1 MGRVL
6 DALSWVVTVRPAVT
20 LAVVAAITVAL
31 GAGIPQRAPQA
42 DNEIFLSDDS
52 EVAVALDKLED
63 RFGESAETASVTL
76 LFRGEALTPEGLA
89 QIDRVIERV
98 TSDERVADVLAAGDA
113 VVAPTEPLAAVLEVE
128 GFGDTTQAEI
138 DAALDRIGRERA
150 MAGQRAALDSLTGTD
165 ADGTSIAIATIRL
178 RDPGD
183 METLVEAEL
192 AIHELTAAVEG
203 PLAARSVSEATID
216 EEGDRATGST
226 MLRLMGIALLVI
238 AALGFLFMRSPSDL
252 LLTLAGLL
260 VTIVWITGAQ
270 GWLGPNGLGWIG
282 PPNILTT
289 MVPIMLI
296 GLAVDYAIQ
305 TVALYREQ
313 RTAGEPVEAAVRRGL
328 RTVTI
333 PLALAA
339 GTTVVS
345 FLTNLASPIPANG
358 DFGITAGLG
367 VAFGLIVMLTLVP
380 AGRALLDR
388 RREAKGGLPP
398 ARPISNA
405 LPGVGGAVE
414 ALGRELARR
423 PAPYLGL
430 VAVVTVL
437 LGLAATRIDST
448 FDTRDFLPSG
458 GEATTDLE
466 TLDAAFGGSTEAV
479 NVLIEAE
486 VTQARTILN
495 LLDFTDAFQDDL
507 RRPVGV
513 VGDVQGS
520 VGLLVLDW
528 ITDSGV
534 PGDRYDPELATLF
547 EEGSAGVRVDPDV
560 AQTFLDRL
568 EELDTEAVARLLVN
582 NPEGADSLLIQFRAL
597 AGDQKRTA
605 AMLED
610 INGLWF
616 GGEDEFTATS
626 QGIISLEI
634 VDVIQESQTEAIVTT
649 IGAALVIL
657 TIFFWVTQ
665 GQPALGFIAV
675 GPIVLVLVWVLGT
688 MALLGIPYNVVTAL
702 ITALSIGIGVDYTI
716 HVIHRYKEEFA
727 RLRDPEAA
735 ASRTL
740 ATTGSALIGSALTTA
755 LGFGVL
761 VFSPL
766 TPFQQF
772 GVVTAITIAYA
783 LVAAVLVVPPAMI
796 VWGAYQNLR
805 LRHAVERARTELGE
819 EP

>member
-6 DALSWVVTVRPAVT
+6 DALSWVVTVRPVVT

-52 EVAVALDKLED
+52 DVAVALAKLEE
-63 RFGESAETASVTL
+63 RFGQSAETAAVTL
-76 LFRGEALTPEGLA
+76 LFRGEALTPEGLT
-89 QIDRVIERV
+89 QIDRVIKRV
-98 TSDERVADVLAAGDA
+98 TTDQRVADVLAAGEA
-113 VVAPTEPLAAVLEVE
+113 VVAPTEPLAAVLGME
-128 GFGDTTQAEI
+128 GFEGVTQAEV
-138 DAALDRIGRERA
+138 DAALERIRRE
-150 MAGQRAALDSLTGTD
+150 AGLAEQRAVLDSLTGTD
-165 ADGTSIAIATIRL
+165 EDGTPIAIATIRL

-183 METLVEAEL
+183 IETLIEAEL
-192 AIHELTAAVEG
+192 AIHELTESVEG

-226 MLRLMGIALLVI
+226 MLRLMGVALLVI
-238 AALGFLFMRSPSDL
+238 AALTFLFMRSPSDL

-270 GWLGPNGLGWIG
+270 GWLGPNALGWIG

-305 TVALYREQ
+305 TVAFYRE
-313 RTAGEPVEAAVRRGL
+313 RRIEGEPVGRAVRQGL

-367 VAFGLIVMLTLVP
+367 VALGLIVMLTLVP
-380 AGRALLDR
+380 AGRALIDR
-388 RREAKGGLPP
+388 RREGKGSLPA
-398 ARPISNA
+398 ARPIANA

-423 PAPYLGL
+423 PAPYLAL

-437 LGLAATRIDST
+437 LALAATRIDST

-458 GEATTDLE
+458 GDAMTDLE

-513 VGDVQGS
+513 TGDVQGS

-528 ITDSGV
+528 ITDSGA
-534 PGDRYDPELATLF
+534 PGDKYDPELATLF
-547 EEGSAGVRVDPDV
+547 DEASAGVRVDPV
-560 AQTFLDRL
+560 LAQAFLDRL
-568 EELDTEAVARLLVN
+568 ASLDPDAVTRVLVN
-582 NPEGADSLLIQFRAL
+582 NPGGKDSLLIQFRAL
-597 AGDQKRTA
+597 AGDQRRTA

-610 INGLWF
+610 VNGLWF

-626 QGIISLEI
+626 GSIISLEI
-634 VDVIQESQTEAIVTT
+634 VEVITESQTEAIVTT

-727 RLRDPEAA
+727 HLGDPEAA

>member
-6 DALSWVVTVRPAVT
+6 DGLSWLVTARPVVTLLV
-20 LAVVAAITVAL
+20 VVAVTVAL

-52 EVAVALDKLED
+52 DVAVALAKLEE
-63 RFGESAETASVTL
+63 RFGESAETVSVTL
-76 LFRGEALTPEGLA
+76 LFRGDALTPGGLA
-89 QIDRVIERV
+89 QIERVVERV
-98 TSDERVADVLAAGDA
+98 TTDERVVDVLAAGGA
-113 VVAPTEPLAAVLEVE
+113 VVSPTQPLATVLGVE
-128 GFGDTTQAEI
+128 GFADTTQAEI
-138 DAALDRIGRERA
+138 DAALDRIAQEAGLAGPRA
-150 MAGQRAALDSLTGTD
+150 TLDALTGTD
-165 ADGTSIAIATIRL
+165 TDGRPVATATVRL

-192 AIHELTAAVEG
+192 AIHELTESVAG

-216 EEGDRATGST
+216 EESDAATGST

-238 AALGFLFMRSPSDL
+238 AALSFLFMRSPSDV

-270 GWLGPNGLGWIG
+270 GWLGPNALGWIG

-313 RTAGEPVEAAVRRGL
+313 RVAGEAAGRAVRRGL

-339 GTTVVS
+339 GTTVAS

-380 AGRALLDR
+380 AGRALIDR
-388 RREAKGGLPP
+388 RREGKGALPP
-398 ARPISNA
+398 ARPITNA
-405 LPGVGGAVE
+405 LPGVGGAIE

-423 PAPYLGL
+423 PAPYLAA

-437 LGLAATRIDST
+437 LGIAATGIDTS

-458 GEATTDLE
+458 GDSTTDLE

-507 RRPVGV
+507 RRPAGV
-513 VGDVQGS
+513 TGDVQGS

-528 ITDSGV
+528 ITDSGA
-534 PGDRYDPELATLF
+534 PGDKFDPDLATLF
-547 EEGSAGVRVDPDV
+547 EEGSAGVRVDPVV
-560 AQTFLDRL
+560 AQAFLDRL
-568 EELDTEAVARLLVN
+568 AELDPDAVTRVLVN
-582 NPEGADSLLIQFRAL
+582 NPDGTDSLLVQFRAL

-605 AMLED
+605 AMLKD
-610 INGLWF
+610 VNGLWF
-616 GGEDEFTATS
+616 GAEDEFTATS
-626 QGIISLEI
+626 GAIISLEI
-634 VDVIQESQTEAIVTT
+634 VDVITESQTEAIVTT
-649 IGAALVIL
+649 IAAALVIL

-665 GQPALGFIAV
+665 GQPALGVIAV

-727 RLRDPEAA
+727 HLRDPEAA

>member
-6 DALSWVVTVRPAVT
+6 DAVSWVVTVRPVVT

-42 DNEIFLSDDS
+42 DNEIFLSDGSD
-52 EVAVALDKLED
+52 VAVALAKLEE
-63 RFGESAETASVTL
+63 RFGESAETSSVTL
-76 LFRGEALTPEGLA
+76 LFRGDALTPEGLA

-98 TSDERVADVLAAGDA
+98 TSDERVANVLAAGDA
-113 VVAPTEPLAAVLEVE
+113 VVAPTEPLAAVLGVE
-128 GFGDTTQAEI
+128 GFGDTTQAEV
-138 DAALDRIGRERA
+138 DAALDRIRGERA
-150 MAGQRAALDSLTGTD
+150 LAGQLAALDALIGTD
-165 ADGTSIAIATIRL
+165 ADGTPIAIATIRL

-183 METLVEAEL
+183 LETLVEAEL
-192 AIHELTAAVEG
+192 AIHEVTEGVAG

-226 MLRLMGIALLVI
+226 MLRLMGVALLVI
-238 AALGFLFMRSPSDL
+238 AALTFLFMRSPSDL

-270 GWLGPNGLGWIG
+270 GWLGPNALGWIG

-305 TVALYREQ
+305 TVALYRE
-313 RTAGEPVEAAVRRGL
+313 RRLAGEPVAKAVRQGL

-358 DFGITAGLG
+358 DFGVTAGIG

-388 RREAKGGLPP
+388 RREAKGSLPS
-398 ARPISNA
+398 ARPIATA

-448 FDTRDFLPSG
+448 FDTRDFLPLG
-458 GEATTDLE
+458 GDAMTDLE

-528 ITDSGV
+528 ITDSGA
-534 PGDRYDPELATLF
+534 PGDRYDAELATLF
-547 EEGSAGVRVDPDV
+547 EEGSEGVRVDPDV

-568 EELDTEAVARLLVN
+568 AELDPEAVARVLVN
-582 NPEGADSLLIQFRAL
+582 DPDGADSLLIQFRAL
-597 AGDQKRTA
+597 AGDQQRTA

-626 QGIISLEI
+626 ASIISLEI
-634 VDVIQESQTEAIVTT
+634 VEVITESQTEAIVTT

-727 RLRDPEAA
+727 HLRDPEAA

>member
-1 MGRVL
+1 MGGVL
-6 DALSWVVTVRPAVT
+6 DALSWLVTVRPVVTLVGVAAVT
-20 LAVVAAITVAL
+20 IALA
-31 GAGIPQRAPQA
+31 AGIPQRAPQA
-42 DNEIFLSDDS
+42 GNEIFLADDS
-52 EVAVALDKLED
+52 DVTVALATIEEL
-63 RFGESAETASVTL
+63 FGDSAEAGSATL
-76 LFRGEALTPEGLA
+76 IFRGEALTPEGLA
-89 QIDRVIERV
+89 QIDRVLERV
-98 TSDERVADVLAAGDA
+98 TSDERVAGVLAAGDA
-113 VVAPTEPLAAVLEVE
+113 VTSPTEPLAAVLGVDYFE
-128 GFGDTTQAEI
+128 GVTEAAL
-138 DAALDRIGRERA
+138 DAALERIAREPALAPARE
-150 MAGQRAALDSLTGTD
+150 ALDALTGAD
-165 ADGTSIAIATIRL
+165 ADGTPIAIATIRL

-183 METLVEAEL
+183 TETLSEAEL
-192 AIHELTAAVEG
+192 AIHAITEEVEG
-203 PLAARSVSEATID
+203 PLVARSVSEATID
-216 EEGDRATGST
+216 EEGDAATGST

-238 AALGFLFMRSPSDL
+238 AAVSFVFMRSPLDL
-252 LLTLAGLL
+252 LLTIAGLL
-260 VTIVWITGAQ
+260 LTIVWITGAQ
-270 GWLGPNGLGWIG
+270 GWLGPEALGWIG
-282 PPNILTT
+282 PPNTLTT
-289 MVPIMLI
+289 MVPIILI

-305 TVALYREQ
+305 TVALYRE
-313 RTAGEPVEAAVRRGL
+313 RRNDGDAVGRAVRQGL

-358 DFGITAGLG
+358 DFGVTAGLG
-367 VAFGLIVMLTLVP
+367 VAFGLIVMLTLIP
-380 AGRALLDR
+380 ATRALIDG
-388 RREAKGGLPP
+388 RREVRGRLPA
-398 ARPISNA
+398 ARPIATA

-423 PAPYLGL
+423 PGPYLAV
-430 VAVVTVL
+430 VAVVTIL

-458 GEATTDLE
+458 GDSLTDLE
-466 TLDAAFGGSTEAV
+466 TLDAAFGGATEAV

-486 VTQARTILN
+486 VTEARTILN

-513 VGDVQGS
+513 VGGVQGS

-528 ITDSGV
+528 ITDSGS
-534 PGDRYDPELATLF
+534 PGDKFDAELATLF
-547 EEGSAGVRVDPDV
+547 EEASVGVRVDPLV

-568 EELDTEAVARLLVN
+568 AELDPEAVQRVLVN
-582 NPEGADSLLIQFRAL
+582 NPDGADALLIQFRAL
-597 AGDQKRTA
+597 AGDQGRTA

-616 GGEDEFTATS
+616 GEADEFTATS
-626 QGIISLEI
+626 GSITSLAI
-634 VDVIQESQTEAIVTT
+634 VDVIQESQSEAIVTT
-649 IGAALVIL
+649 IAAALVIL

-688 MALLGIPYNVVTAL
+688 MALLDIPYNVVTAL

-727 RLRDPEAA
+727 HLRDPEAA

-740 ATTGSALIGSALTTA
+740 ATTGSALIGSAMTTA

-761 VFSPL
+761 IFSPL

-772 GVVTAITIAYA
+772 GIVTAITIAYA
-783 LVAAVLVVPPAMI
+783 LIAAVLVVPPAMI

-805 LRHAVERARTELGE
+805 LRQAVERARTELGE

>member
-6 DALSWVVTVRPAVT
+6 DGLSWLVTVRPVVT
-20 LAVVAAITVAL
+20 LVVVAAITIAL

-52 EVAVALDKLED
+52 DVAVALSKIETL
-63 RFGESAETASVTL
+63 FGESAETSSVTL
-76 LFRGEALTPEGLA
+76 LFRGEVLTPEGLA
-89 QIDRVIERV
+89 QIDRVIERA
-98 TSDERVADVLAAGDA
+98 TSDARVADVLAAGDA
-113 VVAPTEPLAAVLEVE
+113 VASPTESLAAVLGVE
-128 GFGDTTQAEI
+128 GFADTTQAELEE
-138 DAALDRIGRERA
+138 ALDRIAQEGGL
-150 MAGQRAALDSLTGTD
+150 AGERAALDALTGTD
-165 ADGTSIAIATIRL
+165 TDGTSVAIATIRL

-183 METLVEAEL
+183 METLVAAEL
-192 AIHELTAAVEG
+192 AIHEIAEEVEG
-203 PLAARSVSEATID
+203 PLAGRSVSEATID
-216 EEGDRATGST
+216 EESDAATGST
-226 MLRLMGIALLVI
+226 MLRLMGVALLVI
-238 AALGFLFMRSPSDL
+238 AALTFLFLRSPSDV

-260 VTIVWITGAQ
+260 VTVVWITGAQ
-270 GWLGPNGLGWIG
+270 GWLGPNALGWIG

-313 RTAGEPVEAAVRRGL
+313 RNAGEAVARAVRRGL
-328 RTVTI
+328 RTATI

-339 GTTVVS
+339 GTTVAS

-367 VAFGLIVMLTLVP
+367 VALGLIVMLTLVP
-380 AGRALLDR
+380 AGRALIDR
-388 RREAKGGLPP
+388 RREARGTLPA
-398 ARPISNA
+398 ARPVSNA

-458 GEATTDLE
+458 GSAMTDLE

-513 VGDVQGS
+513 EGDINVS
-520 VGLLVLDW
+520 LGLLVLDW
-528 ITDSGV
+528 ISDSGAE
-534 PGDRYDPELATLF
+534 GDKYDPELEALF
-547 EEGSAGVRVDPDV
+547 EEASAGVRVDPV
-560 AQTFLDRL
+560 LAQAFLDRL
-568 EELDTEAVARLLVN
+568 AENDAETVRRVLVN
-582 NPEGADSLLIQFRAL
+582 NPDGADSLLIQFRAL
-597 AGDQKRTA
+597 TGDQERTA

-626 QGIISLEI
+626 GGIISLEI
-634 VDVIQESQTEAIVTT
+634 VEVITEGQTEAIVTT
-649 IGAALVIL
+649 IAAALVIL

-675 GPIVLVLVWVLGT
+675 GPIVLVLIWVLGT

-727 RLRDPEAA
+727 RLGDPEAA

>member
-6 DALSWVVTVRPAVT
+6 DALSWLVTVRPVVT

-52 EVAVALDKLED
+52 DVAVALAKLEE
-63 RFGESAETASVTL
+63 RFGESAETSSVTL
-76 LFRGEALTPEGLA
+76 LFRGEALTQEGLA
-89 QIDRVIERV
+89 QIDRVIEGV

-113 VVAPTEPLAAVLEVE
+113 VVAPTKPLAAVLGVE
-128 GFGDTTQAEI
+128 GFGDTTQEEI
-138 DAALDRIGRERA
+138 DAALDRIRGERA
-150 MAGQRAALDSLTGTD
+150 LEGERAALDALTGTD
-165 ADGTSIAIATIRL
+165 TDGTPIAIATIRL

-183 METLVEAEL
+183 IETLVEAEL
-192 AIHELTAAVEG
+192 AIHEITEAVEG

-226 MLRLMGIALLVI
+226 MLRLMGVALLVI
-238 AALGFLFMRSPSDL
+238 AALTFLFMRSPSDL

-270 GWLGPNGLGWIG
+270 GWLGPNALGWIG

-313 RTAGEPVEAAVRRGL
+313 RLAGQPVAKAVRRGL

-358 DFGITAGLG
+358 DFGVTAGIG

-388 RREAKGGLPP
+388 RREAKGSLPS
-398 ARPISNA
+398 ARPIANA

-414 ALGRELARR
+414 ELGRELARR

-458 GEATTDLE
+458 GDAMTDLE

-534 PGDRYDPELATLF
+534 PGDRYDAELATLF
-547 EEGSAGVRVDPDV
+547 EEGSAGVRVDPVV
-560 AQTFLDRL
+560 AQAFLDRL
-568 EELDTEAVARLLVN
+568 ADLDPEAVARVLVN

-597 AGDQKRTA
+597 SGDQARTA

-626 QGIISLEI
+626 QSIISLEI

-727 RLRDPEAA
+727 HLRDPEAA

>member
-6 DALSWVVTVRPAVT
+6 DGLSWLVTVRPVVT
-20 LAVVAAITVAL
+20 LVMVAAITIAL

-52 EVAVALDKLED
+52 DVAVALSKIETL
-63 RFGESAETASVTL
+63 FGESAETSSVTL
-76 LFRGEALTPEGLA
+76 LFRGEVLTPEGLA
-89 QIDRVIERV
+89 QIDRVIERA
-98 TSDERVADVLAAGDA
+98 TSDARVADVLAAGDA
-113 VVAPTEPLAAVLEVE
+113 VASPTEPLAAVLGVE
-128 GFGDTTQAEI
+128 GFADTTQAELEE
-138 DAALDRIGRERA
+138 ALDRIAQEGGL
-150 MAGQRAALDSLTGTD
+150 AGQRAALDALTGTD
-165 ADGTSIAIATIRL
+165 ADGTSVAIATIRL

-183 METLVEAEL
+183 METLVAAEL
-192 AIHELTAAVEG
+192 AIHEITEEVEG
-203 PLAARSVSEATID
+203 PLAGRSVSEATID
-216 EEGDRATGST
+216 EESDAATGST
-226 MLRLMGIALLVI
+226 MLRLMGVALLVI
-238 AALGFLFMRSPSDL
+238 AALTFLFLRSPSDV

-260 VTIVWITGAQ
+260 VTVVWITGAQ
-270 GWLGPNGLGWIG
+270 GWLGPNALGWIG

-313 RTAGEPVEAAVRRGL
+313 RNAGEAVARAVRRGL
-328 RTVTI
+328 RTATI

-339 GTTVVS
+339 GTTVAS

-367 VAFGLIVMLTLVP
+367 VALGLIVMLTLVP
-380 AGRALLDR
+380 AGRALIDR
-388 RREAKGGLPP
+388 RREARGTLPA
-398 ARPISNA
+398 ARPVSNA

-458 GEATTDLE
+458 GDAMTDLE

-513 VGDVQGS
+513 EGDINVS
-520 VGLLVLDW
+520 LGLLVLDW
-528 ITDSGV
+528 ISDSGAE
-534 PGDRYDPELATLF
+534 GDKYDPELATLF
-547 EEGSAGVRVDPDV
+547 EEASAGVRVDPV
-560 AQTFLDRL
+560 LAQAFLDRL
-568 EELDTEAVARLLVN
+568 AENDAETVRRVLVN
-582 NPEGADSLLIQFRAL
+582 NPDGADSLLIQFRAL
-597 AGDQKRTA
+597 TGDQERTA

-626 QGIISLEI
+626 GGIISLEI
-634 VDVIQESQTEAIVTT
+634 VEVITEGQTEAIVTT
-649 IGAALVIL
+649 IAAALVIL

-675 GPIVLVLVWVLGT
+675 GPIVLVLIWVLGT

-727 RLRDPEAA
+727 QLGDPEAA

>member
-6 DALSWVVTVRPAVT
+6 DGLSWLVTVRPVVT
-20 LAVVAAITVAL
+20 LVVVAAITIAL

-52 EVAVALDKLED
+52 DVAVALSKIETL
-63 RFGESAETASVTL
+63 FGESAETSSVTL
-76 LFRGEALTPEGLA
+76 LFRGEVLTPEGLA
-89 QIDRVIERV
+89 QIDRVIERA
-98 TSDERVADVLAAGDA
+98 TSDARVADVLAAGDA
-113 VVAPTEPLAAVLEVE
+113 VTSPTEPLAAVLGVE
-128 GFGDTTQAEI
+128 GFADTTRAELEE
-138 DAALDRIGRERA
+138 ALDRIAQEGGL
-150 MAGQRAALDSLTGTD
+150 AGERAALDALTGTD
-165 ADGTSIAIATIRL
+165 ADGTSVAIATIRL

-183 METLVEAEL
+183 METLVAAEL
-192 AIHELTAAVEG
+192 AIHEITEEVEG
-203 PLAARSVSEATID
+203 PLAGRSVSEATID
-216 EEGDRATGST
+216 EESDAATGST
-226 MLRLMGIALLVI
+226 MLWLMGVALLVI
-238 AALGFLFMRSPSDL
+238 ALLSFLFLRSPSDV

-260 VTIVWITGAQ
+260 VTVVWITGAQ
-270 GWLGPNGLGWIG
+270 GWLGPNALGWIG

-305 TVALYREQ
+305 TVALYRE
-313 RTAGEPVEAAVRRGL
+313 RRNAGEAVARAVRRGL
-328 RTVTI
+328 RTATI

-339 GTTVVS
+339 GTTVAS

-358 DFGITAGLG
+358 DFGVTAGLG
-367 VAFGLIVMLTLVP
+367 VALGLIVMLTLVP
-380 AGRALLDR
+380 AGRALIDR
-388 RREAKGGLPP
+388 RREARGTLPA
-398 ARPISNA
+398 ARPVSNA

-458 GEATTDLE
+458 GSAMTDLE

-513 VGDVQGS
+513 EGDIDVS
-520 VGLLVLDW
+520 LGLLVLDW
-528 ITDSGV
+528 ISDSGAE
-534 PGDRYDPELATLF
+534 GDKYDPELATLF
-547 EEGSAGVRVDPDV
+547 EEASAGVRVDPV
-560 AQTFLDRL
+560 LAQAFLDRL
-568 EELDTEAVARLLVN
+568 AENDAETVRRVLVN
-582 NPEGADSLLIQFRAL
+582 NPDGADSLLVQFRAL
-597 AGDQKRTA
+597 TGDQERTA

-626 QGIISLEI
+626 GGIISLEI
-634 VDVIQESQTEAIVTT
+634 VEVITEGQTEAIVTT
-649 IGAALVIL
+649 IAAALVIL

-675 GPIVLVLVWVLGT
+675 GPIVLVLIWVLGT

-727 RLRDPEAA
+727 QLGDPEAA

>member
-6 DALSWVVTVRPAVT
+6 DGLSWLVTVRPVVT
-20 LAVVAAITVAL
+20 LVVVAAITIAL

-52 EVAVALDKLED
+52 DVAVALSKIETL
-63 RFGESAETASVTL
+63 FGESAETSSVTL
-76 LFRGEALTPEGLA
+76 LFRGEVLTPEGLA
-89 QIDRVIERV
+89 QIDRVIERA
-98 TSDERVADVLAAGDA
+98 TSDARVADVLAAGDA
-113 VVAPTEPLAAVLEVE
+113 VASPTEPLAAVLGVE
-128 GFGDTTQAEI
+128 GFRDVTQGEL
-138 DAALDRIGRERA
+138 DAALARIARDPGLA
-150 MAGQRAALDSLTGTD
+150 TKRAALDALTGTD
-165 ADGTSIAIATIRL
+165 ADGTHVAIATIRL
-178 RDPGD
+178 RDPGNI
-183 METLVEAEL
+183 ETLIEAEL
-192 AIHELTAAVEG
+192 AIHEITEEVEG
-203 PLAARSVSEATID
+203 PLAGRSVSEATID
-216 EEGDRATGST
+216 EESDAATGST
-226 MLRLMGIALLVI
+226 MLRLMGVALLVI
-238 AALGFLFMRSPSDL
+238 ALLSFLFLRSPSDV

-270 GWLGPNGLGWIG
+270 GWLGPNALGWIG

-313 RTAGEPVEAAVRRGL
+313 RNTGEAVGRAVRRGL
-328 RTVTI
+328 RTATI

-339 GTTVVS
+339 GTTVAS

-367 VAFGLIVMLTLVP
+367 VALGLIVMLTLVP
-380 AGRALLDR
+380 AGRALIDR
-388 RREAKGGLPP
+388 RREARGTLPA
-398 ARPISNA
+398 ARPVSNA

-458 GEATTDLE
+458 GDSMTDLE

-486 VTQARTILN
+486 VTQARTVLN

-513 VGDVQGS
+513 EGDIEGS
-520 VGLLVLDW
+520 LGLLVLDW
-528 ITDSGV
+528 ITDSEAE
-534 PGDRYDPELATLF
+534 GDKYDPELEALF
-547 EEGSAGVRVDPDV
+547 EEASAGVRVDPV
-560 AQTFLDRL
+560 LAQAFLDRL
-568 EELDTEAVARLLVN
+568 AENDAETVRRVLVN
-582 NPEGADSLLIQFRAL
+582 NPAGLDSLLIQFRAFT
-597 AGDQKRTA
+597 GDQERTA

-616 GGEDEFTATS
+616 GGEEEFTATS
-626 QGIISLEI
+626 GGIISLEI
-634 VDVIQESQTEAIVTT
+634 VEVITEGQTEAIVTT
-649 IGAALVIL
+649 IAAALVIL

-727 RLRDPEAA
+727 HLRDPEAA

>member
-6 DALSWVVTVRPAVT
+6 DALSWLVTVRPAVT
-20 LAVVAAITVAL
+20 LAIVAAITVAL

-52 EVAVALDKLED
+52 DVAVALAKLEE
-63 RFGESAETASVTL
+63 RFGESAESASVTL

-98 TSDERVADVLAAGDA
+98 TADQRVADVLAGDA
-113 VVAPTEPLAAVLEVE
+113 VVAPTEPLAAALGVE
-128 GFGDTTQAEI
+128 GFEGVTQAEV
-138 DAALDRIGRERA
+138 DAALDRIRRE
-150 MAGQRAALDSLTGTD
+150 AGLAEQRALLDSLTGTD
-165 ADGTSIAIATIRL
+165 EDGTPVAIATIRL

-192 AIHELTAAVEG
+192 AIHEVTEAVEG
-203 PLAARSVSEATID
+203 PLEARSVSEATID

-226 MLRLMGIALLVI
+226 MLRLMGVALLVI
-238 AALGFLFMRSPSDL
+238 AALTFLFMRSPSDL
-252 LLTLAGLL
+252 VLTLAGLL

-270 GWLGPNGLGWIG
+270 GWLGPNALGWIG

-305 TVALYREQ
+305 TVALYRE
-313 RTAGEPVEAAVRRGL
+313 RRIEGEPVGRAVRQGL

-358 DFGITAGLG
+358 DFGVTAGLG
-367 VAFGLIVMLTLVP
+367 VALGLIVMLTLVP

-388 RREAKGGLPP
+388 RREAKGSLPA

-405 LPGVGGAVE
+405 LPGVGRAVE
-414 ALGRELARR
+414 GLGRELARR
-423 PAPYLGL
+423 PAPYLAL

-458 GEATTDLE
+458 GDAMTDLE
-466 TLDAAFGGSTEAV
+466 TLDASFGGSTEAV

-513 VGDVQGS
+513 TGDVQGS

-528 ITDSGV
+528 ITDSGA
-534 PGDRYDPELATLF
+534 PGDKYDPELATLF
-547 EEGSAGVRVDPDV
+547 EEASVGVRVDPV
-560 AQTFLDRL
+560 LAQAFLDRL
-568 EELDTEAVARLLVN
+568 AGLDPDAVTRVLVN
-582 NPEGADSLLIQFRAL
+582 NPDGADSLLIQFRAL
-597 AGDQKRTA
+597 AGDQRRTA

-610 INGLWF
+610 VNGLWF

-626 QGIISLEI
+626 GSIISLEI
-634 VDVIQESQTEAIVTT
+634 VEVITESQTEAIVTT

-727 RLRDPEAA
+727 HLGDPEAA

>member
-6 DALSWVVTVRPAVT
+6 DGLSWLVTARPMVT
-20 LAVVAAITVAL
+20 LAVVAVITVAL

-52 EVAVALDKLED
+52 DVAVALAKLEAL
-63 RFGESAETASVTL
+63 FGESAETASATVV
-76 LFRGEALTPEGLA
+76 FRGEALTPEGLA
-89 QIDRVIERV
+89 QIDHVIERV
-98 TSDERVADVLAAGDA
+98 TSDPRVVDVLAAGEA
-113 VVAPTEPLAAVLEVE
+113 VASPARPLATVLGVE
-128 GFGDTTQAEI
+128 GFEEITQAEI
-138 DAALDRIGRERA
+138 DGALDRIERQ
-150 MAGQRAALDSLTGTD
+150 MALAEERAALDALTGTD
-165 ADGTSIAIATIRL
+165 ADSTPIAIATIRL

-183 METLVEAEL
+183 LETLIEAEL
-192 AIHELTAAVEG
+192 AIHEIVEEVDG
-203 PLAARSVSEATID
+203 PLAGRSVSEATID
-216 EEGDRATGST
+216 EESDAATGST
-226 MLRLMGIALLVI
+226 MLRLMGVALLVI
-238 AALGFLFMRSPSDL
+238 AALSFLFMRSPSDL

-270 GWLGPNGLGWIG
+270 GWLGPNALGWIG

-313 RTAGEPVEAAVRRGL
+313 RNAGEPVGQAVRRGL

-380 AGRALLDR
+380 AGRALVDR
-388 RREAKGGLPP
+388 RRESRGTLPA
-398 ARPISNA
+398 ARPISTT
-405 LPGVGGAVE
+405 LPGVGRAVE
-414 ALGRELARR
+414 GLGRELARR

-458 GEATTDLE
+458 GDAMTDLE

-495 LLDFTDAFQDDL
+495 LLDFTDAFQDEL
-507 RRPVGV
+507 RRPEGV
-513 VGDVQGS
+513 EGDIEVS
-520 VGLLVLDW
+520 LGLLVLDW
-528 ITDSGV
+528 ITDSGT
-534 PGDRYDPELATLF
+534 PGDKYDPELVTLF
-547 EEGSAGVRVDPDV
+547 EEASEGVRVDPV
-560 AQTFLDRL
+560 LAQAFLDRL
-568 EELDTEAVARLLVN
+568 AENDPEVVGRVLVD
-582 NPEGADSLLIQFRAL
+582 NPEGADALLIQFRAL
-597 AGDQKRTA
+597 TGDQERTA

-616 GGEDEFTATS
+616 GGEEEFTATS
-626 QGIISLEI
+626 GGIVSLEI
-634 VDVIQESQTEAIVTT
+634 VEVIQESQTEAIVTT

-675 GPIVLVLVWVLGT
+675 GPIVLVLIWVLGT

-740 ATTGSALIGSALTTA
+740 ATTGAALIGSALTTA

-805 LRHAVERARTELGE
+805 LRHAAERARTELGE
-819 EP
+819 P

>member
-20 LAVVAAITVAL
+20 LAVVTAITVAL

-52 EVAVALDKLED
+52 DVALALDKLEA

-89 QIDRVIERV
+89 QIDRVVERV

-113 VVAPTEPLAAVLEVE
+113 VVAPTEPLAAVLGVE
-128 GFGDTTQAEI
+128 EFGGTTQAEI
-138 DAALDRIGRERA
+138 DAALERIGREGA
-150 MAGQRAALDSLTGTD
+150 LAGQRAALDALTGTD
-165 ADGTSIAIATIRL
+165 ADGTPIAIATIRL

-183 METLVEAEL
+183 VETLVEAEL
-192 AIHELTAAVEG
+192 AIHELTEAVDG
-203 PLAARSVSEATID
+203 PLAARSVSEATVD

-226 MLRLMGIALLVI
+226 MLRLMAVALLVI
-238 AALGFLFMRSPSDL
+238 AALTFLFMRSPSDV

-305 TVALYREQ
+305 TIALYREQ
-313 RTAGEPVEAAVRRGL
+313 RIAGERVGTAVRRGL

-388 RREAKGGLPP
+388 RRESKGSLPR

-405 LPGVGGAVE
+405 LPGVGKAVE

-458 GEATTDLE
+458 GDAMTDLE

-528 ITDSGV
+528 ITDSGA
-534 PGDRYDPELATLF
+534 PGDRYDADLATLF
-547 EEGSAGVRVDPDV
+547 EEGSAGVRVDPVV
-560 AQTFLDRL
+560 AQAFLDRL
-568 EELDTEAVARLLVN
+568 AELDPEAVARVLVN
-582 NPEGADSLLIQFRAL
+582 DPEGADSLLIQFRAL

-626 QGIISLEI
+626 GSIISLEI
-634 VDVIQESQTEAIVTT
+634 VEVITESQTEAIVTT

>member
-6 DALSWVVTVRPAVT
+6 DGLSWLVTVRPVVT
-20 LAVVAAITVAL
+20 LVVVAAITIAL

-52 EVAVALDKLED
+52 DVAVALSKIEAL
-63 RFGESAETASVTL
+63 FGESAETSSVTL
-76 LFRGEALTPEGLA
+76 LFRGEVLTPEGLA
-89 QIDRVIERV
+89 QIDRVIERA
-98 TSDERVADVLAAGDA
+98 TSDARVADVLAAGDPIA
-113 VVAPTEPLAAVLEVE
+113 SPTEPLAAVLGVE
-128 GFGDTTQAEI
+128 GFRDVTQGELDT
-138 DAALDRIGRERA
+138 ALDRIARDPGLA
-150 MAGQRAALDSLTGTD
+150 TKRAALDALTGTD
-165 ADGTSIAIATIRL
+165 ADGTHIAMATIRL

-183 METLVEAEL
+183 METLVAAEL
-192 AIHELTAAVEG
+192 AIREVTEEVEG
-203 PLAARSVSEATID
+203 PLAGRSVSEATID
-216 EEGDRATGST
+216 EESDAATGST
-226 MLRLMGIALLVI
+226 MLRLMGVALLVI
-238 AALGFLFMRSPSDL
+238 AALTFLFLRSPSDV

-260 VTIVWITGAQ
+260 VTVVWITGAQ
-270 GWLGPNGLGWIG
+270 GWLGPNALGWIG

-313 RTAGEPVEAAVRRGL
+313 RNAGEAVARAVRRGL
-328 RTVTI
+328 RTATI

-339 GTTVVS
+339 GTTVAS

-380 AGRALLDR
+380 AGRALIDR
-388 RREAKGGLPP
+388 RREARDTLPA
-398 ARPISNA
+398 ARPVSNA

-458 GEATTDLE
+458 GSAMTDLE

-486 VTQARTILN
+486 VTEARTILN

-513 VGDVQGS
+513 EEDIQVS
-520 VGLLVLDW
+520 LGLLVLDW
-528 ITDSGV
+528 ITDSEAE
-534 PGDRYDPELATLF
+534 GDKYDPELEALF
-547 EEGSAGVRVDPDV
+547 EEASAGVRVDPV
-560 AQTFLDRL
+560 LAQAFLDRL
-568 EELDTEAVARLLVN
+568 AENDAETVRRVLVN
-582 NPEGADSLLIQFRAL
+582 NPDGADSLLIQFRAL
-597 AGDQKRTA
+597 TGDQERTA

-626 QGIISLEI
+626 GGIISLEI
-634 VDVIQESQTEAIVTT
+634 VEVITEGQTEAIVTT
-649 IGAALVIL
+649 IAAALVIL
-657 TIFFWVTQ
+657 TLFFWVTQ

-675 GPIVLVLVWVLGT
+675 GPIVLVLIWVLGT

-727 RLRDPEAA
+727 QLGDPEAA

>member
-6 DALSWVVTVRPAVT
+6 DGLSWLVTVRPVVT
-20 LAVVAAITVAL
+20 LVVVAAITIAL

-52 EVAVALDKLED
+52 DVAVALSKIETL
-63 RFGESAETASVTL
+63 FGESAETSSVTL
-76 LFRGEALTPEGLA
+76 LFRGEVLTPEGLA
-89 QIDRVIERV
+89 QIDRVIERA
-98 TSDERVADVLAAGDA
+98 TSDARVADVLAAGDA
-113 VVAPTEPLAAVLEVE
+113 VASPTEPLAAVLGVE
-128 GFGDTTQAEI
+128 GFADTTQGELEE
-138 DAALDRIGRERA
+138 ALDRIAQEGGLAGERA
-150 MAGQRAALDSLTGTD
+150 AFDALTGTD
-165 ADGTSIAIATIRL
+165 ADGTSVAIATIRL

-183 METLVEAEL
+183 LETLVAAEL
-192 AIHELTAAVEG
+192 AIHEITEEVEG
-203 PLAARSVSEATID
+203 PLAGRSVSEATID
-216 EEGDRATGST
+216 EESDAATGST
-226 MLRLMGIALLVI
+226 MLRLMGVALLVI
-238 AALGFLFMRSPSDL
+238 AALTFLFLRSPSDV
-252 LLTLAGLL
+252 LLTLSGLL
-260 VTIVWITGAQ
+260 VTVVWITGAQ
-270 GWLGPNGLGWIG
+270 GWLGPNALGWIG

-313 RTAGEPVEAAVRRGL
+313 RNAGEAVARAVRRGL
-328 RTVTI
+328 RTATI

-339 GTTVVS
+339 GTTVAS

-367 VAFGLIVMLTLVP
+367 VALGLIVMLTLVP
-380 AGRALLDR
+380 AGRALIDR
-388 RREAKGGLPP
+388 RREARGTLPA
-398 ARPISNA
+398 ARPVSNA

-458 GEATTDLE
+458 GSAMTDLE

-513 VGDVQGS
+513 EGDINVS
-520 VGLLVLDW
+520 LGLLVLDW
-528 ITDSGV
+528 ISDSGAE
-534 PGDRYDPELATLF
+534 GDKYDPELAALF
-547 EEGSAGVRVDPDV
+547 EEASAGVRVDPV
-560 AQTFLDRL
+560 LAQAFLDRL
-568 EELDTEAVARLLVN
+568 AENDAETVRRVLVN
-582 NPEGADSLLIQFRAL
+582 NPDGADSLLIQFRAL
-597 AGDQKRTA
+597 TGDQERTA

-626 QGIISLEI
+626 GGIISLEI
-634 VDVIQESQTEAIVTT
+634 VEVITEGQTEAIVTT
-649 IGAALVIL
+649 IAAALVIL

-675 GPIVLVLVWVLGT
+675 GPIVLVLIWVLGT

-727 RLRDPEAA
+727 QLGEPEAA

>member
-52 EVAVALDKLED
+52 DVAVALAKLAE

-76 LFRGEALTPEGLA
+76 LFRGEALTPAGLA
-89 QIDRVIERV
+89 QIDHVIERV

-113 VVAPTEPLAAVLEVE
+113 VVTPTEPLASVLEVE

-150 MAGQRAALDSLTGTD
+150 MAGRRAALDSLTGVD
-165 ADGTSIAIATIRL
+165 ADGTPVAIATIRL

-183 METLVEAEL
+183 IETLVEAEL
-192 AIHELTAAVEG
+192 AIHELTEAVEG

-226 MLRLMGIALLVI
+226 MLRLMGVALLVI
-238 AALGFLFMRSPSDL
+238 AALTFLFMRSPSDL

-305 TVALYREQ
+305 TIALYREQ
-313 RTAGEPVEAAVRRGL
+313 RNAGEPVGVAVRRGL

-388 RREAKGGLPP
+388 RRESKGSLPA

-448 FDTRDFLPSG
+448 FDTRDFLPAG
-458 GEATTDLE
+458 GDGMTDLE

-513 VGDVQGS
+513 TGDVQGS

-528 ITDSGV
+528 ITDSGA
-534 PGDRYDPELATLF
+534 PGDKYDPELATLF
-547 EEGSAGVRVDPDV
+547 EEGSAGVRVDPVV
-560 AQTFLDRL
+560 AQAFLDRL
-568 EELDTEAVARLLVN
+568 AELDPEAIARVLVN
-582 NPEGADSLLIQFRAL
+582 NPDGTDSLLIQFRAL

-626 QGIISLEI
+626 GSIISLEI
-634 VDVIQESQTEAIVTT
+634 VEVITESQTEAIVTT

-727 RLRDPEAA
+727 HLRDPEAA

-805 LRHAVERARTELGE
+805 LRHAVARARTELGE

>member
-6 DALSWVVTVRPAVT
+6 DGLSWLVTVRPVVT
-20 LAVVAAITVAL
+20 LVVVAAITMAL

-52 EVAVALDKLED
+52 DVAVALSKIETL
-63 RFGESAETASVTL
+63 FGESAETSSVTL
-76 LFRGEALTPEGLA
+76 LFRGEPLTPEGLA
-89 QIDRVIERV
+89 QIDRVIERA
-98 TSDERVADVLAAGDA
+98 TSDARVADVLAAGDA
-113 VVAPTEPLAAVLEVE
+113 VASPTEPLAAVLGVE
-128 GFGDTTQAEI
+128 GFADTTQAELEE
-138 DAALDRIGRERA
+138 ALDRIAQEGGL
-150 MAGQRAALDSLTGTD
+150 AGQRAALDALTGTD
-165 ADGTSIAIATIRL
+165 ADGTSVAIATIRL

-183 METLVEAEL
+183 METLVAAEL
-192 AIHELTAAVEG
+192 AIHEITEEVEG
-203 PLAARSVSEATID
+203 PLAGRSVSEATID
-216 EEGDRATGST
+216 EESDAATGST
-226 MLRLMGIALLVI
+226 MLRLMGVALLVI
-238 AALGFLFMRSPSDL
+238 AALTFLFLRSPSDV

-260 VTIVWITGAQ
+260 VTVVWITGAQ
-270 GWLGPNGLGWIG
+270 GWLGPNALGWIG

-313 RTAGEPVEAAVRRGL
+313 RNAGEAVARAVRRGL
-328 RTVTI
+328 RTATI

-339 GTTVVS
+339 GTTVAS

-367 VAFGLIVMLTLVP
+367 VALGLIVMLTLVP
-380 AGRALLDR
+380 AGRALIDR
-388 RREAKGGLPP
+388 RREARGTLPA
-398 ARPISNA
+398 ARPVSNA

-458 GEATTDLE
+458 GDAMTDLE
-466 TLDAAFGGSTEAV
+466 TLDAGFGGSAEAV

-513 VGDVQGS
+513 EGDIDVS
-520 VGLLVLDW
+520 LGLLVLDW
-528 ITDSGV
+528 ISDSGAE
-534 PGDRYDPELATLF
+534 GDKYDPELATLF
-547 EEGSAGVRVDPDV
+547 EEASAGVRVDPV
-560 AQTFLDRL
+560 LAQAFLDRL
-568 EELDTEAVARLLVN
+568 AENDAETVRRVLVN
-582 NPEGADSLLIQFRAL
+582 NPDGADSLLIQFRAL
-597 AGDQKRTA
+597 TGDQERTA

-626 QGIISLEI
+626 GGIISLEI
-634 VDVIQESQTEAIVTT
+634 VEVITEGQTEAIVTT
-649 IGAALVIL
+649 IAAALVIL

-675 GPIVLVLVWVLGT
+675 GPIVLVLIWVLGT

-727 RLRDPEAA
+727 QLGDPEAA

>member
-1 MGRVL
+1 
-6 DALSWVVTVRPAVT
+6 
-20 LAVVAAITVAL
+20 
-31 GAGIPQRAPQA
+31 
-42 DNEIFLSDDS
+42 
-52 EVAVALDKLED
+52 
-63 RFGESAETASVTL
+63 
-76 LFRGEALTPEGLA
+76 
-89 QIDRVIERV
+89 
-98 TSDERVADVLAAGDA
+98 
-113 VVAPTEPLAAVLEVE
+113 
-128 GFGDTTQAEI
+128 FGDTTQAEI

>member
-1 MGRVL
+1 M
-6 DALSWVVTVRPAVT
+6 
-20 LAVVAAITVAL
+20 
-31 GAGIPQRAPQA
+31 
-42 DNEIFLSDDS
+42 
-52 EVAVALDKLED
+52 AVALAKLEE
-63 RFGESAETASVTL
+63 RFGESAETVSVTL
-76 LFRGEALTPEGLA
+76 LFRGDALTPEGLA
-89 QIDRVIERV
+89 QMEQVLERV
-98 TSDERVADVLAAGDA
+98 TSDERVADVLAAGGA
-113 VVAPTEPLAAVLEVE
+113 VVAPTQQLASVLGVE
-128 GFGDTTQAEI
+128 GFADTTQAEI
-138 DAALDRIGRERA
+138 DAALQRIEREA
-150 MAGQRAALDSLTGTD
+150 ALAGPRAALDSLTGHD
-165 ADGTSIAIATIRL
+165 ADGTPVAIATVRL

-183 METLVEAEL
+183 VETLVEAEL
-192 AIHELTAAVEG
+192 AIHELTEGVAG
-203 PLAARSVSEATID
+203 PLAARSVSGATVD
-216 EEGDRATGST
+216 EESDAATGST

-238 AALGFLFMRSPSDL
+238 AALSFLFMRSPSDV

-270 GWLGPNGLGWIG
+270 GWLGPNALGWIG

-313 RTAGEPVEAAVRRGL
+313 RAAGDSVAGAVRRGL

-380 AGRALLDR
+380 AGRALIDR
-388 RREAKGGLPP
+388 RREAKGSLPTP
-398 ARPISNA
+398 RPISNA
-405 LPGVGGAVE
+405 LPAVGGAVE

-423 PAPYLGL
+423 PAPYLAV
-430 VAVVTVL
+430 VAIVTVL
-437 LGLAATRIDST
+437 LGIAATRIDTS

-458 GEATTDLE
+458 GDSATDLE

-513 VGDVQGS
+513 EGGIEVS
-520 VGLLVLDW
+520 LGLLVLDW
-528 ITDSGV
+528 ITDSGA
-534 PGDRYDPELATLF
+534 PGDKYDPALETLF
-547 EEGSAGVRVDPDV
+547 EAASEGVRVDPV
-560 AQTFLDRL
+560 LAQAFLDRL
-568 EELDTEAVARLLVN
+568 AENDPETVRRVLLD

-597 AGDQKRTA
+597 SGDQQRTA

-616 GGEDEFTATS
+616 GAEDEFTATS
-626 QGIISLEI
+626 GAIISLEI
-634 VDVIQESQTEAIVTT
+634 VEVITESQTEAIVTT
-649 IGAALVIL
+649 IAAALVIL

-665 GQPALGFIAV
+665 GQPALGVIAV

-727 RLRDPEAA
+727 HLRDPEAA

-772 GVVTAITIAYA
+772 GVVTALTIAYA
-783 LVAAVLVVPPAMI
+783 LIAAVLVVPPAMI

>member
-52 EVAVALDKLED
+52 DVAVALAKLEE

-76 LFRGEALTPEGLA
+76 LFRGEALTPAGLA

-98 TSDERVADVLAAGDA
+98 TSDERVADVLAAGAA
-113 VVAPTEPLAAVLEVE
+113 VVAPTEPLAAVLGVE
-128 GFGDTTQAEI
+128 EFGGTTQAEV

-150 MAGQRAALDSLTGTD
+150 LAGQLAALDSLTGVD
-165 ADGTSIAIATIRL
+165 ADGTPVAIATIRL

-183 METLVEAEL
+183 IETLVEAEL
-192 AIHELTAAVEG
+192 AIHELTEAVDG

-226 MLRLMGIALLVI
+226 MLRLMGVALLVI
-238 AALGFLFMRSPSDL
+238 AALTFLFMRSPSDV

-305 TVALYREQ
+305 TVALYRE
-313 RTAGEPVEAAVRRGL
+313 RRIAGEPVGAAVRRGL

-458 GEATTDLE
+458 GDAMTDLE

-528 ITDSGV
+528 ITDSGA
-534 PGDRYDPELATLF
+534 PGDRYDGDLATLF
-547 EEGSAGVRVDPDV
+547 EEGSAGVQVDPVV
-560 AQTFLDRL
+560 AQAFLDRL
-568 EELDTEAVARLLVN
+568 AELDPEAVARVLVN

-626 QGIISLEI
+626 GSIISLEI
-634 VDVIQESQTEAIVTT
+634 VEVITESQTEAIVTT

-727 RLRDPEAA
+727 HLRDPEAA

>member
-20 LAVVAAITVAL
+20 LVVIAAITVAP

-42 DNEIFLSDDS
+42 ENEIFLSDDS
-52 EVAVALDKLED
+52 DVAVALAKLEE

-150 MAGQRAALDSLTGTD
+150 MAGQRAALDSLTGVD
-165 ADGTSIAIATIRL
+165 ADGTPVAIATIRL

-183 METLVEAEL
+183 IETLVEAEL
-192 AIHELTAAVEG
+192 AIHELTEAVEG

-238 AALGFLFMRSPSDL
+238 AALTFLFMRSPSDL

-305 TVALYREQ
+305 TIALYREQ
-313 RTAGEPVEAAVRRGL
+313 RIAGEAVGAAVRRGL

-388 RREAKGGLPP
+388 RRESKGSLPS

-414 ALGRELARR
+414 RLGRELARR

-430 VAVVTVL
+430 VAVATVL

-458 GEATTDLE
+458 GDGMTDLE

-513 VGDVQGS
+513 EGTIEVS
-520 VGLLVLDW
+520 LGLLVLDW
-528 ITDSGV
+528 ITDSGT
-534 PGDRYDPELATLF
+534 PNDKYDPELVALF
-547 EEGSAGVRVDPDV
+547 EEASAGVRVDPV
-560 AQTFLDRL
+560 LAQAFLDRL
-568 EELDTEAVARLLVN
+568 AENDPETVRRVLVD

-626 QGIISLEI
+626 GSIISLEI
-634 VDVIQESQTEAIVTT
+634 VEVITESQTEAIVTT

-727 RLRDPEAA
+727 HLRDPEAA

>member
-6 DALSWVVTVRPAVT
+6 DGLSWLVTVRPVVT
-20 LAVVAAITVAL
+20 LAVVVTITIAL

-52 EVAVALDKLED
+52 EVAVALDKLEE
-63 RFGESAETASVTL
+63 RFGESAETVSVTI
-76 LFRGEALTPEGLA
+76 LFRGDALTPEGLA
-89 QIDRVIERV
+89 QIERVIERV
-98 TSDERVADVLAAGDA
+98 TSDDRVADVLAVGRA
-113 VVAPTEPLAAVLEVE
+113 VVAPTQPLAEVLGVQ
-128 GFGDTTQAEI
+128 GFADTTQAEV
-138 DAALDRIGRERA
+138 DAALDRIGREA
-150 MAGQRAALDSLTGTD
+150 TLAGPREALDSLTGTD
-165 ADGTSIAIATIRL
+165 ADGTPVAIATVRL

-192 AIHELTAAVEG
+192 AIHELTEAVAG

-216 EEGDRATGST
+216 EESDAATGST

-238 AALGFLFMRSPSDL
+238 AALSFLFMRSPSDL

-270 GWLGPNGLGWIG
+270 GWLGPNALGWVG

-313 RTAGEPVEAAVRRGL
+313 RIAGEAVGRAVRRGL

-367 VAFGLIVMLTLVP
+367 VAFGLVAMLTLVP
-380 AGRALLDR
+380 AGRALIDQ
-388 RREAKGGLPP
+388 RREAKGSLPAP
-398 ARPISNA
+398 RPISNA
-405 LPGVGGAVE
+405 LPAVGGAVE

-423 PAPYLGL
+423 PAPYLAV
-430 VAVVTVL
+430 VAIVTVL
-437 LGLAATRIDST
+437 LGIAATRIDTS

-458 GEATTDLE
+458 GDSTADLE

-513 VGDVQGS
+513 EGDIEVS
-520 VGLLVLDW
+520 LGLLVLDW
-528 ITDSGV
+528 ITDSGA
-534 PGDRYDPELATLF
+534 PGDKFDPELETLF
-547 EEGSAGVRVDPDV
+547 EEASAGVRVDPV
-560 AQTFLDRL
+560 LAQAFLDRL
-568 EELDTEAVARLLVN
+568 SENDPETVRRVLLD

-597 AGDQKRTA
+597 GGDQQRTA

-616 GGEDEFTATS
+616 GAEDEFTATS
-626 QGIISLEI
+626 GAIISLEI
-634 VDVIQESQTEAIVTT
+634 VDVITESQTEAIVTT
-649 IGAALVIL
+649 IAAALVIL

-665 GQPALGFIAV
+665 GQPALGVIAV

-727 RLRDPEAA
+727 HLRDPEAA

-761 VFSPL
+761 IFSPL

-772 GVVTAITIAYA
+772 GVVTALTIAYA
-783 LVAAVLVVPPAMI
+783 LIAAVLVVPPAMI

>member
-52 EVAVALDKLED
+52 DVAVALAKLED

-113 VVAPTEPLAAVLEVE
+113 VVAPTEPLAAVLEVK
-128 GFGDTTQAEI
+128 GFEDTTQEEI

-150 MAGQRAALDSLTGTD
+150 LAGQRAALDSLTGTD

-226 MLRLMGIALLVI
+226 MLRLMGVALLVI
-238 AALGFLFMRSPSDL
+238 AALSFLFMRSPLDL

-270 GWLGPNGLGWIG
+270 GWLGPNGVGWIG

-313 RTAGEPVEAAVRRGL
+313 RIAGEAVGVAVRRGL

-458 GEATTDLE
+458 GDAMTDLE

-568 EELDTEAVARLLVN
+568 EKLDTEAVARVLVN

>member
-6 DALSWVVTVRPAVT
+6 DGLSWLVTVRPVVT
-20 LAVVAAITVAL
+20 LVVVAAITVAL

-52 EVAVALDKLED
+52 DVAVALSKIEAL
-63 RFGESAETASVTL
+63 FGESAETSSVTL
-76 LFRGEALTPEGLA
+76 LFRGEAPTPEGLA

-98 TSDERVADVLAAGDA
+98 TSDGRVADVLAAGDPIA
-113 VVAPTEPLAAVLEVE
+113 SPTEPLAAALGVE
-128 GFGDTTQAEI
+128 GFRDVTQGEL
-138 DAALDRIGRERA
+138 DAALDRIARDPGL
-150 MAGQRAALDSLTGTD
+150 AGQRAALDALTGTD
-165 ADGTSIAIATIRL
+165 ADGTHIAIATIRL

-183 METLVEAEL
+183 METLVAAEL
-192 AIHELTAAVEG
+192 AIREITEEVEG
-203 PLAARSVSEATID
+203 PLAGRSVSEATID
-216 EEGDRATGST
+216 EESDAATGST
-226 MLRLMGIALLVI
+226 MLRLMGVALLVI
-238 AALGFLFMRSPSDL
+238 AALTFLFLRSPSDV

-260 VTIVWITGAQ
+260 VTVVWITGAQ
-270 GWLGPNGLGWIG
+270 GWLGPNALGWIG

-313 RTAGEPVEAAVRRGL
+313 RNAGEAVARAVRRGL
-328 RTVTI
+328 RTATI

-339 GTTVVS
+339 GTTVAS

-367 VAFGLIVMLTLVP
+367 VALGLIVMLTLVP
-380 AGRALLDR
+380 AGRALIDQ
-388 RREAKGGLPP
+388 RREARGTVPA
-398 ARPISNA
+398 ARPVSNA

-458 GEATTDLE
+458 GSAMTDLE

-513 VGDVQGS
+513 EGDIQVS
-520 VGLLVLDW
+520 LGLLVLDW
-528 ITDSGV
+528 ITDSEAE
-534 PGDRYDPELATLF
+534 GDKYDPELEALF
-547 EEGSAGVRVDPDV
+547 EEASAGVRVDPV
-560 AQTFLDRL
+560 LAQAFLDRL
-568 EELDTEAVARLLVN
+568 AENDAETVRRVLVN
-582 NPEGADSLLIQFRAL
+582 NPEGVDSLLIQFRAFT
-597 AGDQKRTA
+597 GDQERTA

-610 INGLWF
+610 IDGLWF
-616 GGEDEFTATS
+616 GGEEEFTATS
-626 QGIISLEI
+626 GGIISLEI
-634 VDVIQESQTEAIVTT
+634 VEVITEGQTEAIVTT
-649 IGAALVIL
+649 IAAALVIL

-675 GPIVLVLVWVLGT
+675 GPIVLVLIWVLGT

-727 RLRDPEAA
+727 QLGDPEAA

-819 EP
+819 KP

>member
-6 DALSWVVTVRPAVT
+6 DGLSWLVTVRPVVT
-20 LAVVAAITVAL
+20 LVVVAAITMAL

-52 EVAVALDKLED
+52 DVAVALSKIETL
-63 RFGESAETASVTL
+63 FGESAETSSVTL
-76 LFRGEALTPEGLA
+76 LFRGEPLTPEGLA
-89 QIDRVIERV
+89 QIDRVIERA
-98 TSDERVADVLAAGDA
+98 TSDARVADVLAAGDA
-113 VVAPTEPLAAVLEVE
+113 VASPTEPLAAVLGVE
-128 GFGDTTQAEI
+128 GFADTTQAELEE
-138 DAALDRIGRERA
+138 ALDRIAQEGGL
-150 MAGQRAALDSLTGTD
+150 AGQRAALDALTGTD
-165 ADGTSIAIATIRL
+165 ADGTSVAIATIRL

-183 METLVEAEL
+183 METLVAAEL
-192 AIHELTAAVEG
+192 AIHEITEEVEG
-203 PLAARSVSEATID
+203 PLAGRSVSEATID
-216 EEGDRATGST
+216 EESDAATGST
-226 MLRLMGIALLVI
+226 MLRLMGVALLVI
-238 AALGFLFMRSPSDL
+238 AALTFLFLRSPSDV

-260 VTIVWITGAQ
+260 VTVVWITGAQ
-270 GWLGPNGLGWIG
+270 GWLGPNALGWIG

-313 RTAGEPVEAAVRRGL
+313 RNAGEAVARAVRRGL
-328 RTVTI
+328 RTATI
-333 PLALAA
+333 PLALSA
-339 GTTVVS
+339 GTTVAS

-367 VAFGLIVMLTLVP
+367 VALGLIVMLTLVP
-380 AGRALLDR
+380 AGRALIDR
-388 RREAKGGLPP
+388 RREARGTLPA
-398 ARPISNA
+398 ARPVSNA

-458 GEATTDLE
+458 GDAMTDLE
-466 TLDAAFGGSTEAV
+466 TLDAGFGGSAEAV

-513 VGDVQGS
+513 EGDIDVS
-520 VGLLVLDW
+520 LGLLVLDW
-528 ITDSGV
+528 ISDSGAE
-534 PGDRYDPELATLF
+534 GDKYDPELATLF
-547 EEGSAGVRVDPDV
+547 EEASAGVRVDPV
-560 AQTFLDRL
+560 LAQAFLDRL
-568 EELDTEAVARLLVN
+568 AENDAETVRRVLVN
-582 NPEGADSLLIQFRAL
+582 NPDGADSLLIQFRAL
-597 AGDQKRTA
+597 TGDQERTA

-626 QGIISLEI
+626 GGIISLEI
-634 VDVIQESQTEAIVTT
+634 VEVITEGQTEAIVTT
-649 IGAALVIL
+649 IAAALVIL

-675 GPIVLVLVWVLGT
+675 GPIVLVLIWVLGT

-727 RLRDPEAA
+727 QLGDPEAA